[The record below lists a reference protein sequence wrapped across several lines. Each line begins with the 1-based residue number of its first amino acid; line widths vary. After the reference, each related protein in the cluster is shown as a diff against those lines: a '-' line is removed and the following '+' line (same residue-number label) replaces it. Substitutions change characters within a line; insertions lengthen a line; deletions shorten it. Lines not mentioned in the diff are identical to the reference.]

1 MTRSP
6 RRAAAPFVSAALAAA
21 LALSAPASIF
31 AAESSGNTAE
41 ALNVLGALVSS
52 RLSQQQ
58 QSSSSG
64 SGVRT
69 SPSEAASSLADC
81 LYRNTGSTDRDT
93 FVQWAFVTIGK
104 SSAAQSIA
112 KISAAKTKEVEGKAQ
127 SALTKL
133 VLKSCPKEAASLVI
147 SDPKNGLENTLA
159 ALANKLVSAEIE
171 KRTSPL
177 LNLTITDLLKK

>member
-6 RRAAAPFVSAALAAA
+6 SRAAAPFVSAALAAA

-52 RLSQQQ
+52 RLSQQ

-133 VLKSCPKEAASLVI
+133 VLKSCPKEVASLVI

>member
-6 RRAAAPFVSAALAAA
+6 SRAAAPFVSAALAAA

-58 QSSSSG
+58 SSSSG

-104 SSAAQSIA
+104 S
-112 KISAAKTKEVEGKAQ
+112 SAAKTKEVEGKAQ